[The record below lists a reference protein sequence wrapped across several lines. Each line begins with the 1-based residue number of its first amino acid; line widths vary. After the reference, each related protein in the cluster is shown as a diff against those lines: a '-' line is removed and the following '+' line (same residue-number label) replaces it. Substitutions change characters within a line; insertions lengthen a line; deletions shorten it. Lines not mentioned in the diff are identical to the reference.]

1 MKILRSIGYFFIIL
15 YLVIFLR
22 IKPIDNI
29 LNPLFAHLPE
39 PVLTVLLIFSI
50 FPIWIVFNAVIKGI
64 KKNFKKDE

>member
-22 IKPIDNI
+22 IKLIDNI
-29 LNPLFAHLPE
+29 LNPFFAHLPE

-50 FPIWIVFNAVIKGI
+50 FPILIVFNDCIKGI